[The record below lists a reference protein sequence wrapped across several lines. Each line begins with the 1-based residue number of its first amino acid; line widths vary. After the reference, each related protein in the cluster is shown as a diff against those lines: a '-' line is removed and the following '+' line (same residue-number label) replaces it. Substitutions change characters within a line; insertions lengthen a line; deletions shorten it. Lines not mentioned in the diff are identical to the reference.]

1 MEQKNFDGNRTRF
14 FFRLVDELAL
24 FAVVV
29 AADAVF
35 VRDVAD
41 VVVVRDVVAVVV
53 VHDVVVAVGYC

>member
-29 AADAVF
+29 
-35 VRDVAD
+35 RDVAA
-41 VVVVRDVVAVVV
+41 VVVVRDVAVVV